1 MASRTLPTLALSL
14 LVSLLVFGTACS
26 DESDISPSGGAL
38 LRSSESAGRG
48 GNQPPVIHS
57 ADFDPSHVVPGGP
70 VEVHVEAVDP
80 DGDPITLEYR
90 WTIRAKVYEAAGRRL
105 DVPAWATRDDRVA
118 VEIVA
123 KDGQEASDVFSLET
137 RVANGRPTLLE
148 IRIQTEEDANGT
160 LGNWVARPLAEDPDG
175 DRLSFRYEWIVNG
188 QASGADRAR
197 FERSQSHRGDEIRLK
212 AWASDGT
219 SESSPLLSAPFRVG
233 NSPPEIVSRPPT
245 LDESGLFLYAVQ
257 VEDRDGDTDFA
268 FSLEEAPSGMKIDPG
283 SGQLQWTPTLADSG
297 EHAVTVAVDDRHGG
311 SSRQGFYVQV
321 ETSLPTI
328 LFDEGRP

>member
-1 MASRTLPTLALSL
+1 MASRTFSASALPL
-14 LVSLLVFGTACS
+14 LVSLLVFGAACS
-26 DESDISPSGGAL
+26 DESDMGPSGGTLA
-38 LRSSESAGRG
+38 RPSATDARG
-48 GNQPPVIHS
+48 DNLPPVIHS
-57 ADFDPSHVVPGGP
+57 ADFKPSHIVPGRP

-80 DGDPITLEYR
+80 EGDHISFDYK
-90 WTIRAKVYEAAGRRL
+90 WTVRARVHEATGRRL
-105 DVPAWATRDDRVA
+105 DVPAWARRDDRVT

-123 KDGQEASDVFSLET
+123 KDGRAESDVFSLET

-148 IRIQTEEDANGT
+148 IRIQTEEDENGA
-160 LGNWVARPLAEDPDG
+160 LGSWVARPLAEDPDG

-197 FERSQSHRGDEIRLK
+197 FERSQSRRGDEIRLK

-233 NSPPEIVSRPPT
+233 NSPPEIVSRPPS
-245 LDESGLFLYAVQ
+245 LDESGLFLYALRVK
-257 VEDRDGDTDFA
+257 DRDGDTDFIY
-268 FSLEEAPSGMKIDPG
+268 SLEEAPSGMKIDTG

-297 EHAVTVAVDDRHGG
+297 EHAVTVSVDDRHGG

-321 ETSLPTI
+321 ETSLPAI
-328 LFDEGRP
+328 LFDEGGP